1 MQRAVEN
8 SYKTVENIKDDFP
21 LWQEGASPDLI
32 YLDSAATTQ
41 KPVQVIEAITNYYS
55 TSNANVHR
63 GTYNLAEKATRLYEE
78 TRRDIQEFINADS
91 SDEIIYVSGT
101 TEGINLVAN
110 CFAAPI
116 LDSGSEIVVI
126 ASEHHSNLIPWQQLC
141 HRKNA
146 RLVVAPIDK
155 QGDIQMDKLE
165 NSLSEKTKLVAV
177 SHISNSLGTIN
188 PVREIIKK
196 AHKFNIPVLID
207 GAQNAGHHST
217 DVQDLDCDF
226 YVFSGH
232 KIYGPTG
239 TGVLYGKS
247 KWLEQ
252 MDPYRFGGE
261 MVQSVSYEKTSFKKI
276 PYKFEAG
283 TPNIAGVAGLKAAIS
298 FLRKVGMST
307 VSARSKELLDYA
319 TKLLTPIDELK
330 IIGTSETKSGI
341 ISFTIP
347 GVHPHDVSTFLNEY
361 GIAVRS
367 GHHCSQPVMD
377 FFGIP
382 GTTRVSFGIY
392 NDFQEIDQLVDVV
405 KKAITYFS

>member
-1 MQRAVEN
+1 MQRAAEKP
-8 SYKTVENIKDDFP
+8 YKTLENIKDDFP

-41 KPVQVIEAITNYYS
+41 KPVQVIEAITNFYS
-55 TSNANVHR
+55 NSNANVHR
-63 GTYNLAEKATRLYEE
+63 GTYDLAEKATRLYEE
-78 TRRDIQEFINADS
+78 TRKDIGEFINAES
-91 SDEIIYVSGT
+91 SEEIVFVSGT
-101 TEGINLVAN
+101 TEGINLVAD

-116 LDSGSEIVVI
+116 LDSGDEIVVM

-155 QGDIQMDKLE
+155 RGDIEIDKLE
-165 NSLSEKTKLVAV
+165 NSLSGKTRLVAV

-188 PVREIIKK
+188 PIREIINK

-207 GAQNAGHHST
+207 GAQNSGHHST
-217 DVQDLDCDF
+217 DVQELDCDF

-232 KIYGPTG
+232 KTYGPTG
-239 TGVLYGKS
+239 TGVLFGKS
-247 KWLEQ
+247 KWLKQ

-319 TKLLTPIDELK
+319 TKQLAPIDELEF
-330 IIGTSETKSGI
+330 IGTSNTKSGI
-341 ISFTIP
+341 ISFSIP
-347 GVHPHDVSTFLNEY
+347 RVHPHDVSTFLNEY

-392 NDFQEIDQLVDVV
+392 NDFQEIDQLASVV